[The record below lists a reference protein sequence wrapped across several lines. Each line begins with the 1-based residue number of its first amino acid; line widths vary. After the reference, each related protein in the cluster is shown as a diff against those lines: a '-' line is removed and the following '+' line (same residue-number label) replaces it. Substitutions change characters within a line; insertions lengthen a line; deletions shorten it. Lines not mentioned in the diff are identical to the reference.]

1 MPQIVSNFL
10 GHVHLA
16 EWAFKN
22 TIHGHHSR
30 SFGIELH
37 YFLCF
42 RIKNLSIIE
51 IAKLTITPKVAKITV
66 FTTSSEFKFGI
77 ILKKV
82 PPAVPTKAGL
92 LDCIF
97 S

>member
-1 MPQIVSNFL
+1 M
-10 GHVHLA
+10 
-16 EWAFKN
+16 
-22 TIHGHHSR
+22 
-30 SFGIELH
+30 
-37 YFLCF
+37 
-42 RIKNLSIIE
+42 
-51 IAKLTITPKVAKITV
+51 AKLTIAPKEAKTTV

-82 PPAVPTKAGL
+82 PPAVPTKAEL

>member
-1 MPQIVSNFL
+1 MDFL
-10 GHVHLA
+10 
-16 EWAFKN
+16 KY
-22 TIHGHHSR
+22 TSR
-30 SFGIELH
+30 SPQLELY

-42 RIKNLSIIE
+42 LINNLSTIE
-51 IAKLTITPKVAKITV
+51 IVKLTIAPKVAKITV

-82 PPAVPTKAGL
+82 PPAVPANAEL

-97 S
+97 C